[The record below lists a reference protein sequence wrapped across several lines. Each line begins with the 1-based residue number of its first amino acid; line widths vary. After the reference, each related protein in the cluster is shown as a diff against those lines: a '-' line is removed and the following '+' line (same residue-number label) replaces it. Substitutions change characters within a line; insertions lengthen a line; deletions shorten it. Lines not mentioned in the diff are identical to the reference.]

1 MYVLWRND
9 HSLCGDVMCVCRQ
22 NRAHAAADRVAEIQ
36 AKEKS
41 RMQVHTIIILRG
53 YSVTFMKTLKFSS
66 LLQSLANSI
75 SRGFFLHEK

>member
-41 RMQVHTIIILRG
+41 RMQVCMYSTYYTIYSGVYLVSG
-53 YSVTFMKTLKFSS
+53 YIV
-66 LLQSLANSI
+66 
-75 SRGFFLHEK
+75 